1 MDYRP
6 LNEQEQRQLI
16 TALRGNLLDD
26 QAILIDPE
34 DTSFAGTTDEVAE
47 EQVVSAI
54 QGIPCHY

>member
-6 LNEQEQRQLI
+6 LNEQERRELI

-34 DTSFAGTTDEVAE
+34 DTSFAGTTDEVVEAHL
-47 EQVVSAI
+47 VSAI